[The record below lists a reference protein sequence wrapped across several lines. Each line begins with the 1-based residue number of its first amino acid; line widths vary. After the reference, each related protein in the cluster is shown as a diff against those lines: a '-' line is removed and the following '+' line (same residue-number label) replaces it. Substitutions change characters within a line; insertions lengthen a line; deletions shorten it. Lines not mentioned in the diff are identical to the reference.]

1 MRGQGN
7 NQRHSHDSRVYIY
20 SEHVPD
26 RMLQRVDHLLMIR
39 DRRYKLVEYV
49 GMGAGQLFDL
59 HEDPDELHDL
69 WNSPAQTRHSRR
81 DERAVAALVCHQHY
95 RRRRLVE
102 GPRGG

>member
-49 GMGAGQLFDL
+49 GWWKAPAAGNVVGDSV
-59 HEDPDELHDL
+59 EHDIARA
-69 WNSPAQTRHSRR
+69 SPIT
-81 DERAVAALVCHQHY
+81 
-95 RRRRLVE
+95 
-102 GPRGG
+102 